1 MNGFALGGGLEL
13 AMACTVRFA
22 SENARLGQPEVKLG
36 IIPGYGGTQRLPRL
50 VGRGRALELLL
61 SGDPI
66 PAAEAYRIG
75 LVNAVVPQAEL
86 LDYCRAWLGKVLANG
101 PLALG
106 LVMEA
111 VDAGL
116 NGGIDEGLRFEA
128 AAFGVSAATEDRG
141 KVRAR
146 FWRSGARR
154 LQESEHMAKVF
165 EGQLSAA
172 GLRFAIIVSRFNS
185 FITERLLGGAMDAL
199 TRAGANADLI
209 DVIKVPGSWE
219 VPMIAGEVARQHRYD
234 ALICL
239 SAVIRGETPHF
250 DYVAGEAAKGIAH
263 VASETGVPVA
273 FGVLTT
279 NTLEQAIDRAGA
291 KGGNKGF
298 DAAMTA
304 IEMANLLRTLRQA
317 T

>member
-1 MNGFALGGGLEL
+1 M
-13 AMACTVRFA
+13 
-22 SENARLGQPEVKLG
+22 S
-36 IIPGYGGTQRLPRL
+36 
-50 VGRGRALELLL
+50 
-61 SGDPI
+61 
-66 PAAEAYRIG
+66 
-75 LVNAVVPQAEL
+75 
-86 LDYCRAWLGKVLANG
+86 
-101 PLALG
+101 
-106 LVMEA
+106 
-111 VDAGL
+111 
-116 NGGIDEGLRFEA
+116 
-128 AAFGVSAATEDRG
+128 
-141 KVRAR
+141 
-146 FWRSGARR
+146 
-154 LQESEHMAKVF
+154 KVF

-199 TRAGANADLI
+199 TRAGGSADLI
-209 DVIKVPGSWE
+209 DIIKVPGSWE

-234 ALICL
+234 AVICL

-250 DYVAGEAAKGIAH
+250 DYVAGEAAKGIAQ

-291 KGGNKGF
+291 KGGNKGY

-317 T
+317 TCSNRSVESEHLTRKFFRRGMKNPPQQTGRQRIVLPAKRRDQVVEIDFRQSAERIHLTIIIAA